1 MKKSN
6 QRQKA
11 KRAND
16 RSLVMGGSE
25 AAGRA
30 GRGLAHAS
38 RSVYAIAKKD
48 VETHWSSS
56 LRVLID
62 KTVQESLNNVD
73 TR

>member
-6 QRQKA
+6 LRQKA

-16 RSLVMGGSE
+16 RSLMRGGGE

-30 GRGLAHAS
+30 GTGLAHAS
-38 RSVYAIAKKD
+38 RSVCTIAKKD
-48 VETHWSSS
+48 IETHWTSS
-56 LRVLID
+56 LRVLIY